1 MKMEMLMITNTTGN
15 FVSADYHQCD
25 LDDNHEGDE
34 DEKRRML
41 IMEKEKEHL
50 CKKSDRISGLPFN

>member
-1 MKMEMLMITNTTGN
+1 MEMLMITNTTGN

-34 DEKRRML
+34 VVKKKNVHRGKRGGASVQ
-41 IMEKEKEHL
+41 KV
-50 CKKSDRISGLPFN
+50 